1 MGEVR
6 SLSEEM
12 GVNRIDFPRGSRG
25 GMLGKNSKGT
35 WESLTYKEI
44 IRSGKVF
51 YRQSEELIVARKIGT
66 T

>member
-1 MGEVR
+1 MGEGS

-35 WESLTYKEI
+35 WESL
-44 IRSGKVF
+44 
-51 YRQSEELIVARKIGT
+51 
-66 T
+66 